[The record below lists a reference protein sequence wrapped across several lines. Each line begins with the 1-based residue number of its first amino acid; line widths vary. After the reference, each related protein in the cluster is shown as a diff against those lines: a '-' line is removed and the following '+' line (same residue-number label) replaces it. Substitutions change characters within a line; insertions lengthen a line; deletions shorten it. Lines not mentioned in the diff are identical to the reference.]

1 MRNISKK
8 ALFLLFLLCLL
19 ISILGIHNPIS
30 YSQGSQ
36 NLQINPN
43 QVVDVQI
50 EDELNNKSISV
61 LDQERF
67 NLKLTVKL
75 KKEGRGKQFII
86 SSISWAFPSV
96 SIESYGGQAE
106 DDSKDNTRFNYQET
120 NKCNGG
126 GAGDLILKDE
136 NYPIETCLASINP
149 EILFSPDN
157 SAFNLSKFLTFFEKE
172 VSITA
177 TANLGIYDQT
187 TSYNNPDL
195 FPVKSNIF
203 TIQLKPAWYMILLG
217 GFVGAFL
224 VNLFLLF
231 TNEQWTKKDSVQGQ
245 QNIQGSTKFFWW
257 QFLYSCIVVII
268 IFLLSLSGENMPFIS
283 FKIKD
288 FVGGIMIGLLSF
300 PLGEWLKS
308 KLSGLPSESPK
319 Q

>member
-30 YSQGSQ
+30 YSQASQ
-36 NLQINPN
+36 NSQINEN
-43 QVVDVQI
+43 QAVDVQI
-50 EDELNNKSISV
+50 EDGLNNKSISV

-86 SSISWAFPSV
+86 SSISWAFPSG
-96 SIESYGGQAE
+96 SIESYGGQAD
-106 DDSKDNTRFNYQET
+106 DDSKNNTRFNYQET

-126 GAGDLILKDE
+126 GKGDLILKDE

-149 EILFSPDN
+149 EILFSSDN
-157 SAFNLSKFLTFFEKE
+157 SAFNWSKFLTPIEKE

-177 TANLGIYDQT
+177 TVELGIYDET
-187 TSYNNPDL
+187 MSYNNPDL
-195 FPVKSNIF
+195 FLVKSNKF

-217 GFVGAFL
+217 GFLGALLSNIFL
-224 VNLFLLF
+224 VTNELRKEKYPIQEQPGTPRLIKSFLLQSF
-231 TNEQWTKKDSVQGQ
+231 
-245 QNIQGSTKFFWW
+245 
-257 QFLYSCIVVII
+257 YSCIVVII
-268 IFLLSLSGENMPFIS
+268 IFLFSLSGENIPFIS

-288 FVGGIMIGLLSF
+288 FAGGMIVGLSSI
-300 PLGEWLKS
+300 PLGDWLKS
-308 KLSGLPSESPK
+308 KLSGLSSESPK
-319 Q
+319 